1 MPLQKIIHF
10 LSERPFQSN
19 VLASKSI
26 FQPLRLIFQ
35 RGFGQV
41 FRNYNS
47 KINVQPRIYMLIPGT
62 LYRYSKALSS
72 RGAVKVSLMERVLFL
87 STEPGCRSTISKN
100 CKHHYFSCKKVDT
113 AVEILVWHPAVDF
126 PEVGLMRAAAGAASG
141 RTKGCCVSP
150 SFVNPPHPKA
160 SSYAKKSNYFGQLAK
175 ISDSSPPSW
184 MSDGTLYKQKYLQ
197 NVLTGGLHLDKITFQ
212 ILTFPP

>member
-113 AVEILVWHPAVDF
+113 QQLKSWFDTLLWISLKWGWWGLQLVLHQGGQRAVAFPLPLSIHLTQKQAVMQKKVIILVNLPKYQTQAL
-126 PEVGLMRAAAGAASG
+126 PRECLMAHFTSKNTFRMFWQG
-141 RTKGCCVSP
+141 GC
-150 SFVNPPHPKA
+150 
-160 SSYAKKSNYFGQLAK
+160 
-175 ISDSSPPSW
+175 I
-184 MSDGTLYKQKYLQ
+184 
-197 NVLTGGLHLDKITFQ
+197 
-212 ILTFPP
+212 